1 MGMNRKMMRKNRR
14 NGRRKRRRR
23 RRRRRRR
30 KRNKVKYRLMMVEG
44 SLVLHHQQPR
54 ILLTQR

>member
-14 NGRRKRRRR
+14 NGRRKRRR

-54 ILLTQR
+54 TLLTQR